1 MDYNLN
7 IMDYNWDR
15 LKELPEDERVEE
27 FALLLGQLTEEE
39 LDELLF
45 LCADIIEAVE
55 SRTK

>member
-27 FALLLGQLTEEE
+27 FALLLGQLTEKE

>member
-1 MDYNLN
+1 MDYNWN

-15 LKELPEDERVEE
+15 PKELPEDERVEE

-39 LDELLF
+39 LDDLLF

>member
-15 LKELPEDERVEE
+15 PKELPEDERVEE

>member
-39 LDELLF
+39 LGDLLF